1 MPSMMEADAEDFVI
15 RPGRLRR
22 IAHSAYGLAALFGGW
37 IWFGNTGAALLATWV
52 LLGWPRDLIFIE
64 LPERPHFV
72 KLGRLAITWGEGFA
86 GLRKRQ
92 RLFRDEV
99 SPEAF
104 ARLRREM
111 IRKSGPGARPRGE
124 PAST

>member
-1 MPSMMEADAEDFVI
+1 MPSMMEADAGGLVI

-22 IAHSAYGLAALFGGW
+22 IAHLAYGLAALCGGW
-37 IWFGNTGAALLATWV
+37 IWLGNTGAALLGTWV
-52 LLGWPRDLIFIE
+52 WLGWPRDLISIE

-92 RLFRDEV
+92 RLYRDEV

-111 IRKSGPGARPRGE
+111 IRKSGAGTRPRGE
-124 PAST
+124 PAPT